1 MGLIYKTYEVSGN
14 RSTVP
19 VNALFD
25 TCAGPSFLRQ
35 DIAESIGTPAAL
47 PQPQRFTL
55 ADGTVAL
62 TVDRSINIAFTI
74 GDAPLFYNFLV
85 VDNLA
90 EEMIIGADMM
100 QRWKIS
106 LDLDQESV
114 TVDHRALRLRA

>member
-1 MGLIYKTYEVSGN
+1 MGLIYKSYEISGE
-14 RSTVP
+14 RSTAT

-25 TCAGPSFLRQ
+25 TGAGASFLRQ

-47 PQPQRFTL
+47 SQPQRFTL

-62 TVDRSINIAFTI
+62 TVDQTINLDFAI
-74 GDAPLFYNFLV
+74 GDAPIFYTFLV
-85 VDNLA
+85 VPNLA
-90 EEMIIGADMM
+90 EETIIGADMM

-114 TVDHRALRLRA
+114 AVDPRALRLRA

>member
-1 MGLIYKTYEVSGN
+1 MGLIYKSYEISGE
-14 RSTVP
+14 RSKAT

-25 TCAGPSFLRQ
+25 TGAGASFLRQ
-35 DIAESIGTPAAL
+35 DIAERIGTPAAL

-62 TVDRSINIAFTI
+62 TVDQTINLDFAI
-74 GDAPLFYNFLV
+74 GDAPIFYTFLIAP
-85 VDNLA
+85 DLA

-114 TVDHRALRLRA
+114 TVDPRALRLRA